1 MTWPAILS
9 GMELTPNP
17 IEGGPTGPLSLFIP
31 RYMALIQSQG
41 YARRSQPYHL
51 TLLEHFD
58 AWLARRHLP
67 LGRISEELVAKFL
80 DPLVREKWVHVSAPA
95 TMRRLVAMLRDGG
108 VVPAPVPTPTAID
121 QAVAKYERFLV
132 GERALSPATAVSWI
146 VFVRRLLSEEFS
158 DGPVELE
165 KLSASDMI
173 AFIQRHA
180 RRHGSSYTRK
190 LVASTRSFLRYLH
203 YKGLHPQ
210 DLATAVPKVARWKL
224 SVLPKHLPVEQVR
237 RVLKACDCRTAL
249 GRRNYAILL
258 LLARL
263 GLRAG
268 EVIRL
273 RLDDIDWE
281 HGSMLV
287 RGKAGRAAQLPLPA
301 DVARAMARYI
311 QRDRPRCDCRALF
324 IRDYAP
330 LTGLNEAGSIA
341 SMVRRVLKAAGVKS
355 THTGAHLL
363 RHSLATEMLR
373 RGASLDEIGE
383 ILRHRSADTTAIYAK
398 VDLNA
403 LRSLAVA
410 WPGGV
415 Q

>member
-1 MTWPAILS
+1 
-9 GMELTPNP
+9 
-17 IEGGPTGPLSLFIP
+17 
-31 RYMALIQSQG
+31 MALIQSQG

-67 LGRISEELVAKFL
+67 LGRINEKLVAEFL
-80 DPLVREKWVHVSAPA
+80 DPLVRAKWVHVSAPA
-95 TMRRLVAMLRDGG
+95 TMRRFVAMLRHEG
-108 VVPAPVPTPTAID
+108 VVPKAGMTPTAID
-121 QAVAKYERFLV
+121 QAVDKYERFLV
-132 GERALSPATAVSWI
+132 GERALSPATALSWI
-146 VFVRRLLSEEFS
+146 AFVRRLLADKFG
-158 DGPVELE
+158 DRPVEPE
-165 KLSASDMI
+165 KLNASDVI
-173 AFIQRHA
+173 AFVQRHA
-180 RRHGSSYTRK
+180 RRHGSSYARK
-190 LVASTRSFLRYLH
+190 LVASTRSVLRYLH

-210 DLATAVPKVARWKL
+210 DLATAVPRVARWKL
-224 SVLPKHLPVEQVR
+224 SVLPKHLPAEQVR
-237 RVLKACDCRTAL
+237 RVLKACDRQTAF

-268 EVIRL
+268 EVLRL

-281 HGSMLV
+281 HGWLLV
-287 RGKAGRAAQLPLPA
+287 RGKAGRVAQLPLPA

-330 LTGLNEAGSIA
+330 LTGLTQANSIA
-341 SMVRRVLKAAGVKS
+341 KIVWRALKAAGVKS
-355 THTGAHLL
+355 AHAGAHLL
-363 RHSLATEMLR
+363 RHSLATDMLR

-403 LRSLAVA
+403 LRSLALA
-410 WPGGV
+410 WPGGA